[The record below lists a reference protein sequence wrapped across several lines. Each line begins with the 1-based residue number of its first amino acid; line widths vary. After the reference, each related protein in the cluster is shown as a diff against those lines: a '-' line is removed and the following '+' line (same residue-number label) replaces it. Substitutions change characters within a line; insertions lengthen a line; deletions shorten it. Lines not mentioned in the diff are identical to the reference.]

1 MYVMSSEDNLST
13 YIVSFAKLKPGE
25 VVLVVAES
33 SSDVCSVPPIKRIPA
48 GDCHAT
54 WNSRL
59 LARVWDLFHTPAAK
73 VTQLRKV
80 VSHCS
85 NSPKPPHAVSPDCVW
100 NERDIGKE
108 GRVHLRSLGRI
119 TSTDD

>member
-1 MYVMSSEDNLST
+1 M
-13 YIVSFAKLKPGE
+13 
-25 VVLVVAES
+25 VLVVAET
-33 SSDVCSVPPIKRIPA
+33 SSDVGSGPPIKRIPA

-54 WNSRL
+54 WYNRDL
-59 LARVWDLFHTPAAK
+59 DRVWDLFHTPAAK
-73 VTQLRKV
+73 VTQLCKV

-100 NERDIGKE
+100 DERDIGRE